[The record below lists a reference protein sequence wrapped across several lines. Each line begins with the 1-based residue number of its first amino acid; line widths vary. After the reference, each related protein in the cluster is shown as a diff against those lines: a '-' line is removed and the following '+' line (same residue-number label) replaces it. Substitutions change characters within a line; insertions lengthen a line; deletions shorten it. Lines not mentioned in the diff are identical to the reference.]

1 MIAWI
6 VETMIATTLL
16 MLLVLVLRKP
26 VARQFGP
33 GIAYALWLLPVLRL
47 FVPPLPGAWQ
57 PSALLAPLTRA
68 SDPAPAMFAA
78 RSDLA
83 AQPAAAFDPAVLRAS
98 LDPMPAPAGF
108 DVLAAAWLPDA
119 ATLLAWLIGLW
130 VAGALAF
137 LGFHLIA
144 HQRFCS
150 RLLRGAQ
157 VRRTVADGRVHILE
171 TDAATGPLA
180 FGIWRKYVAF
190 PRDFADRYDP
200 VERNLALA
208 HELGHHLRGDLIAN
222 WIALVVLALHWFNPV
237 AWRAFRAFRADQE
250 LACDALVLSGRAP
263 ALRQAY
269 GRAIVKSAHGGAV
282 SAACHLHSVNELKGR
297 LRMLSHHQPKSRGRI
312 LAGIASAAALTV
324 TGLAVT
330 ASGAG
335 AAMPSADAPVA
346 PQAPAAPAGPS
357 APVAPPA
364 PPAPAAPDAPKVKRV
379 VVIERKDGTDTKT
392 ETRVIR
398 LKSDGKEI
406 AWSSSDTVRPG
417 KCGGAKDDAVKVETV
432 ENGKRKL
439 VICTDRIE
447 LRAAAAAEAAKG
459 AEGIARRAEV
469 MALASAE
476 LGKRNALLS
485 LTMARRTIAAQT
497 DLAPEQKAAALA
509 GIDEAIRELEAA
521 AKN

>member
-1 MIAWI
+1 
-6 VETMIATTLL
+6 
-16 MLLVLVLRKP
+16 
-26 VARQFGP
+26 
-33 GIAYALWLLPVLRL
+33 
-47 FVPPLPGAWQ
+47 
-57 PSALLAPLTRA
+57 
-68 SDPAPAMFAA
+68 
-78 RSDLA
+78 
-83 AQPAAAFDPAVLRAS
+83 
-98 LDPMPAPAGF
+98 
-108 DVLAAAWLPDA
+108 
-119 ATLLAWLIGLW
+119 
-130 VAGALAF
+130 
-137 LGFHLIA
+137 
-144 HQRFCS
+144 
-150 RLLRGAQ
+150 
-157 VRRTVADGRVHILE
+157 
-171 TDAATGPLA
+171 
-180 FGIWRKYVAF
+180 
-190 PRDFADRYDP
+190 
-200 VERNLALA
+200 
-208 HELGHHLRGDLIAN
+208 
-222 WIALVVLALHWFNPV
+222 
-237 AWRAFRAFRADQE
+237 
-250 LACDALVLSGRAP
+250 
-263 ALRQAY
+263 
-269 GRAIVKSAHGGAV
+269 
-282 SAACHLHSVNELKGR
+282 
-297 LRMLSHHQPKSRGRI
+297 MLSHHQPKSRGRI

-346 PQAPAAPAGPS
+346 PQAPAAPAAPP

-459 AEGIARRAEV
+459 AEGVARRAEV